1 MIRKGGEQ
9 VKKTTPESEKE
20 NDLKRWITICDIAF
34 FVLVVLM
41 IALFLF
47 FRTDEGNRLA
57 FLWAA
62 IPAVVVRVAS
72 YVLRHINR

>member
-1 MIRKGGEQ
+1 MK
-9 VKKTTPESEKE
+9 EK
-20 NDLKRWITICDIAF
+20 NLKRWITICDIVF

>member
-1 MIRKGGEQ
+1 MK
-9 VKKTTPESEKE
+9 EK
-20 NDLKRWITICDIAF
+20 NLKRWITICDIAF
-34 FVLVVLM
+34 FALVVLM
-41 IALFLF
+41 IALFFF
-47 FRTDEGNRLA
+47 FRSYEGNRLA

>member
-1 MIRKGGEQ
+1 MK
-9 VKKTTPESEKE
+9 EK
-20 NDLKRWITICDIAF
+20 NLKRWITICDIAF

-57 FLWAA
+57 FLWAV

>member
-1 MIRKGGEQ
+1 MDEYEKR
-9 VKKTTPESEKE
+9 KE
-20 NDLKRWITICDIAF
+20 NQKRKKMKEKDLKRWITICDIVF

>member
-1 MIRKGGEQ
+1 
-9 VKKTTPESEKE
+9 
-20 NDLKRWITICDIAF
+20 
-34 FVLVVLM
+34 M
-41 IALFLF
+41 IALFFF
-47 FRTDEGNRLA
+47 FRSNEGNRLA